1 MDSEQNKAFSE
12 NLILPSKLRGR
23 KKNSICQELIK
34 KYFQCENTDVIDSFA
49 EETRVKFQKLKL
61 PNFEHKIDY
70 DELKTGELYVLEKNL
85 DYYKNLLYVLDNL
98 KDQADL
104 FDESDLKH
112 QKNFDG
118 DSTKQ
123 KRVRRT
129 LKELK
134 DLKSNIC
141 YFKNCPKSFTTRKAL
156 NLHVRKYHSQDQEH
170 KNAEE
175 MIELQKK
182 NPMQYLIKPNKRIQL
197 SNVFNEEYL
206 QKRLLPSE
214 KAQSVACVNEIKYK
228 IKKNSVHLNGKINQF
243 NDNLS
248 TKSMIPYKKSRA
260 KGNNEALLSS
270 FFDKANLMNNNL
282 DFYNEKGRKKNGK
295 TETGKNSK
303 KRIEISDD
311 DSYKPRKSEN
321 KRSGKNGQFRKI
333 IKNDNVSDS
342 LPDEIYVSDCSIAD
356 NQAIDAEFNSKIYN
370 AFKKDFITSDTNY
383 NTVL

>member
-1 MDSEQNKAFSE
+1 
-12 NLILPSKLRGR
+12 
-23 KKNSICQELIK
+23 
-34 KYFQCENTDVIDSFA
+34 
-49 EETRVKFQKLKL
+49 
-61 PNFEHKIDY
+61 
-70 DELKTGELYVLEKNL
+70 
-85 DYYKNLLYVLDNL
+85 
-98 KDQADL
+98 
-104 FDESDLKH
+104 
-112 QKNFDG
+112 
-118 DSTKQ
+118 
-123 KRVRRT
+123 
-129 LKELK
+129 
-134 DLKSNIC
+134 
-141 YFKNCPKSFTTRKAL
+141 
-156 NLHVRKYHSQDQEH
+156 
-170 KNAEE
+170 

-303 KRIEISDD
+303 SKKRIEISDD

-321 KRSGKNGQFRKI
+321 KRSGKNG
-333 IKNDNVSDS
+333 
-342 LPDEIYVSDCSIAD
+342 
-356 NQAIDAEFNSKIYN
+356 
-370 AFKKDFITSDTNY
+370 
-383 NTVL
+383 

>member
-1 MDSEQNKAFSE
+1 MNSEQNKVHSA
-12 NLILPSKLRGR
+12 NLILPSMLRGR

-49 EETRVKFQKLKL
+49 EETRVKFQKLRL
-61 PNFEHKIDY
+61 PDFEHKKDY
-70 DELKTGELYVLEKNL
+70 DELKSGELLVLEKNL

-98 KDQADL
+98 KDQNEL
-104 FDESDLKH
+104 FDESDLEH

-134 DLKSNIC
+134 DLKSYIC
-141 YFKNCPKSFTTRKAL
+141 YFKDCPKSFTTRKAL
-156 NLHVRKYHSQDQEH
+156 NLHVRKYHSQDHEH

-175 MIELQKK
+175 MINLQKK

-214 KAQSVACVNEIKYK
+214 KAHSVACFNEIRCKA
-228 IKKNSVHLNGKINQF
+228 KKSSALNGRINQF

-248 TKSMIPYKKSRA
+248 TKSMIPYKKTRA
-260 KGNNEALLSS
+260 NKNNEALLSS
-270 FFDKANLMNNNL
+270 FFDKAKMMNTQF
-282 DFYNEKGRKKNGK
+282 DFYNEKGKSKRGKSETYKNKKRKKRN
-295 TETGKNSK
+295 
-303 KRIEISDD
+303 EISDD

-321 KRSGKNGQFRKI
+321 KRSCRSNRKI
-333 IKNDNVSDS
+333 IKSVNVSDS
-342 LPDEIYVSDCSIAD
+342 QPDEIYVSDCSITD
-356 NQAIDAEFNSKIYN
+356 DLAIDAEFNSKIYN
-370 AFKKDFITSDTNY
+370 AFKKDFITSDMN
-383 NTVL
+383 